1 MTRQITLQELID
13 KVKQDLFT
21 PYQGTDK
28 EGKIIYPIFLVDQVE
43 LEVTV
48 NLVYDA
54 QAGLKITI
62 PQMMEGSVT
71 GGQGKETG
79 HKMRIFLLPIMT
91 LDEMREM
98 VKNDKML
105 RRGVEKATAMSLR
118 KGSELAGE
126 EE

>member
-1 MTRQITLQELID
+1 MTKQVTLQELIN

-28 EGKIIYPIFLVDQVE
+28 EGKIIYPIFFVDNVE

-48 NLVYDA
+48 NLTYDA
-54 QAGLKITI
+54 EAGLKITI
-62 PQMMEGSVT
+62 PQIAEGSVT

-79 HKMRIFLLPIMT
+79 HKMKISLLPIMT
-91 LDEMREM
+91 RDEMRDM
-98 VKNDKML
+98 AKKDDML
-105 RRGVEKATAMSLR
+105 WRGIETATAMSLR
-118 KGSELAGE
+118 KGSTLAGE